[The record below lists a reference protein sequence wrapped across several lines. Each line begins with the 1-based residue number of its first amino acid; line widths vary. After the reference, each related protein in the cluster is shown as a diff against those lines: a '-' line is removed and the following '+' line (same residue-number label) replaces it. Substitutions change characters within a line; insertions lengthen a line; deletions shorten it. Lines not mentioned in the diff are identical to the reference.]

1 VCFFACINLIPGCES
16 MLFRYGDLHPTNDS
30 SKWLIVLLLPPAIFL
45 ISSWLNYVAA
55 MIVGEEPRASAA
67 PLARFDYA
75 NDLNLDELLD
85 ECRHHGTGILHG
97 GGTVDSSTTILTSG
111 TSASTKSIAS
121 ERQSWHSG
129 AHLLAFEDARVAG
142 RGVVGEA
149 DYLSY
154 ALVKAGIVDADFV
167 QRLRADFK
175 ALDVTD
181 QGVLSEKDLR
191 EGLNQLRDDFT
202 LAATVAADNVE
213 RRSSDGSLSSGF
225 SEALEANA
233 GESMRLPVLNKPQ
246 QGEEN
251 HV

>member
-1 VCFFACINLIPGCES
+1 
-16 MLFRYGDLHPTNDS
+16 
-30 SKWLIVLLLPPAIFL
+30 
-45 ISSWLNYVAA
+45 
-55 MIVGEEPRASAA
+55 
-67 PLARFDYA
+67 
-75 NDLNLDELLD
+75 
-85 ECRHHGTGILHG
+85 
-97 GGTVDSSTTILTSG
+97 
-111 TSASTKSIAS
+111 
-121 ERQSWHSG
+121 
-129 AHLLAFEDARVAG
+129 
-142 RGVVGEA
+142 
-149 DYLSY
+149 LSY
-154 ALVKAGIVDADFV
+154 ALVKARIVDADFV

-202 LAATVAADNVE
+202 LAATVAADIVE